1 MLLLIHGEN
10 NFESEKELKKLIS
23 KQPYLIIH
31 ANEVNDLG
39 ELISSHQNYSL
50 FAQKPDL
57 LVIKDISKN
66 KKKTIQNDF
75 AEYLQKHYKDLNMV
89 IYESIKLDARTKLSK
104 TLTKIGK
111 VSEHKLQDE
120 SRLVKWLVE
129 VFEKEKISVDRK
141 FVEEMIN
148 KVGIDQTLLNNEVQK
163 LLLLLKFEKR
173 NKILPE
179 DIDIV
184 SHGNREI
191 IIWDLLDSVTAK
203 DSKKTVKLLDEL
215 MQNNN
220 DFPYLSTMLAKQLK
234 ILYLLKSRKVSEQD
248 LTSELGIHPFVISKA
263 KNQLWK
269 FDEHRLKMLYAK
281 LTSLDFSVKKGRMD
295 AKLGLIMLFASA

>member
-57 LVIKDISKN
+57 LVIKDISRN
-66 KKKTIQNDF
+66 RKKTILNDF
-75 AEYLQKHYKDLNMV
+75 AEYIQNNSKDLNMI
-89 IYESIKLDARTKLSK
+89 IYESVNLDARTKLSK
-104 TLTKIGK
+104 TLAKKGK
-111 VSEHKLQDE
+111 VSEHKLLGE
-120 SRLVKWLVE
+120 SQILSWLGK
-129 VFEKEKISVDRK
+129 VFKEHKIDVDRQ
-141 FVEEMIN
+141 FLESMLE
-148 KVGIDQTLLNNEVQK
+148 KVGPDQLLLNNEVQK
-163 LLLLLKFEKR
+163 LLLLLKFDKR
-173 NKILPE
+173 DKIVKK
-179 DIDIV
+179 DILIV
-184 SHGNREI
+184 SQGNKEI